1 MNQNTNI
8 RQKGH
13 WLKNITLNINQNKLC
28 KFSRYYFSV
37 QLLLNNNFQDLYV
50 LFTEKN
56 PMVSSGAYCKFNRKD
71 KYMEAEVTFNT
82 IQSILS
88 EQRQSPL
95 SSLRASN
102 KKDNL
107 WEGSLRHKNHSRN
120 LSYHLCIQKG
130 IHTKKLLKSLQ
141 RYTESQKMIYILYL
155 AQAYF
160 VSIYQIRNVWRS
172 FTPIILS
179 IPF

>member
-1 MNQNTNI
+1 MSNQ
-8 RQKGH
+8 
-13 WLKNITLNINQNKLC
+13 
-28 KFSRYYFSV
+28 
-37 QLLLNNNFQDLYV
+37 
-50 LFTEKN
+50 FTEKN

-107 WEGSLRHKNHSRN
+107 WEWSLRHKNHSRN
-120 LSYHLCIQKG
+120 LSYHLCI
-130 IHTKKLLKSLQ
+130 
-141 RYTESQKMIYILYL
+141 
-155 AQAYF
+155 
-160 VSIYQIRNVWRS
+160 
-172 FTPIILS
+172 
-179 IPF
+179 